1 MIDLLWQTVVQAVTT
16 LALPTLIVCGLI
28 GWSERNG

>member
-1 MIDLLWQTVVQAVTT
+1 MIDLLCQAAVQAVVT
-16 LALPTLIVCGLI
+16 LAPPTLIVCGLI